1 MSKLPTQ
8 QVRDAVE
15 QILLESKEKKR
26 NFQETVE
33 LQIGLKNYDT
43 KKDKRFAG
51 SVKLPHCPRPNM
63 KIAILGNAVHIA
75 EAEKLGVEKYDV
87 DALKKFNKQKKPIK
101 KFSKKYDAFLASDT
115 IIKTIVSFALFSSS
129 SSPHTCRQPLLAKI
143 LASFPCAFGL
153 LHWLDHWS

>member
-1 MSKLPTQ
+1 MASKLPTAT
-8 QVRDAVE
+8 VREAVE
-15 QILLESKEKKR
+15 LILEEAAEKKR
-26 NFQETVE
+26 NFQETIE

-63 KIAILGNAVHIA
+63 KVAILGNAVHIA

-101 KFSKKYDAFLASDT
+101 KFAKKYNAFLASDT
-115 IIKTIVSFALFSSS
+115 IIKTIVSSCGRGRAVEHPAAHRPL
-129 SSPHTCRQPLLAKI
+129 PRVAARRQGH
-143 LASFPCAFGL
+143 PCF
-153 LHWLDHWS
+153 